1 MFEESTSASSC
12 GVAKTS
18 TVVLQFDGSKE
29 TFEDW
34 WEKAKLA
41 LVISEMDDLLV
52 KDIDSK
58 LPEKESEAIGAA
70 QKKLVK
76 QNKLEMAK
84 L

>member
-1 MFEESTSASSC
+1 M
-12 GVAKTS
+12 
-18 TVVLQFDGSKE
+18 LQFDGSKE

-41 LVISEMDDLLV
+41 LVISEMDDLIV
-52 KDIDSK
+52 KDIDSE

-76 QNKLEMAK
+76 QNKLGMAK